1 MISRS
6 GEVILRTAI
15 PDYLLLTS
23 GCVNCEVIVTLDL
36 DLDPVTLVFGVG
48 LDRPLLPSARQHP
61 TYGDCLEVTV
71 RVSCLMFQLKPR
83 ERFLRA
89 VSDEIDIIVNDVT
102 CL

>member
-48 LDRPLLPSARQHP
+48 LDRPLLPSVRQHP
-61 TYGDCLEVTV
+61 TYGDCLDSGGYCT
-71 RVSCLMFQLKPR
+71 RLLFNVSV
-83 ERFLRA
+83 ETARA
-89 VSDEIDIIVNDVT
+89 LSQSSE
-102 CL
+102 